1 MEEVFALMFTCEG
14 TGLGMGYH
22 DVMELEVPVKDRLY
36 ALLCEKLSEIE
47 ARYESF
53 TSGGEP

>member
-1 MEEVFALMFTCEG
+1 MFTCEG